1 MTTCDAP
8 CAVVNQIHRQ
18 AYARTSASRH
28 RLSQQRPSP
37 IQNEQRRAREDIRG
51 EPPNARAAPNFDSG
65 TIIKGKSTSNII
77 DLSLTAPQKDAID
90 ALNTFQ
96 TPFAVIEAR
105 RKAGVRPDESSIRE
119 MKAYWARLGH
129 TPEDLDRLNVVHV
142 AGTKGKGSV
151 CAFVASILGRY
162 DRPRPRRQGQGQDQ
176 GGDGGAGKLKVGLL
190 TSPHLV
196 AVRERIRVGAA
207 PLSEAA
213 FARYFFEVSDALTSA
228 GPGASVLP
236 GDAEPRSRPI
246 YARYL
251 TLMAL
256 HVFLREGVDVAVVET
271 GVGGEYD
278 ATNIVGRPAAA
289 GISTLGIDHVFV
301 LGDTADKIAWHKGG
315 IIKAGCPAFAV
326 EQPAFPSTEDVL
338 RARAAE
344 KGAELTVL
352 GVDARLAASG
362 VKVRPDAAFQR
373 RNASLAVA
381 LAEAALRRVDPE
393 GFKAGDEGE
402 RLPAEFKDGI
412 EKVVWRGRC
421 EVKEDGGGRLRWHID
436 GAHTTDSLRVAA
448 RWFAGENEGRRG
460 PRVLIFNQQGRTEAI
475 DFLEGLHAGAR
486 REDGSSFDHV
496 VFCTNVTHAAT
507 GYKRG
512 TSMGSHWHEDRW
524 MWRLTGCRFCEPPV

>member
-1 MTTCDAP
+1 
-8 CAVVNQIHRQ
+8 
-18 AYARTSASRH
+18 
-28 RLSQQRPSP
+28 
-37 IQNEQRRAREDIRG
+37 
-51 EPPNARAAPNFDSG
+51 
-65 TIIKGKSTSNII
+65 
-77 DLSLTAPQKDAID
+77 
-90 ALNTFQ
+90 
-96 TPFAVIEAR
+96 
-105 RKAGVRPDESSIRE
+105 

-162 DRPRPRRQGQGQDQ
+162 QRRGGQGQA
-176 GGDGGAGKLKVGLL
+176 DGSKLKVGLL

-213 FARYFFEVSDALTSA
+213 FARYFFEVSDALTDPSA
-228 GPGASVLP
+228 GASSVLP
-236 GDAEPRSRPI
+236 DDAEPGSRPI

-278 ATNIVGRPAAA
+278 ATNIVARPAAA

-301 LGDTADKIAWHKGG
+301 LGDTVDKIAWHKAG
-315 IIKAGCPAFAV
+315 IMKTGCPAFAV
-326 EQPAFPSTEDVL
+326 EQPAFPSAEGVL

-344 KGAELTVL
+344 KGVDLRVL
-352 GVDARLAASG
+352 GVDPRLAASG
-362 VKVRPDAAFQR
+362 VAVRPDAAFQR

-381 LAEAALRRVDPE
+381 LAEAALLRVDPE
-393 GFKAGDEGE
+393 GFKRDEE

-412 EKVVWRGRC
+412 EQVVWRGRC
-421 EVKEDGGGRLRWHID
+421 EVKEEEGGRLRWHID
-436 GAHTTDSLRVAA
+436 GAHTTDSLKMAA
-448 RWFAGENEGRRG
+448 RWFAGANEGRRG
-460 PRVLIFNQQGRTEAI
+460 PRILIFNQQGRTEAI
-475 DFLEGLHAGAR
+475 DFLDGLHSGAK

-496 VFCTNVTHAAT
+496 VFCTNVTHATT

-512 TSMGSHWHEDRW
+512 TSMD
-524 MWRLTGCRFCEPPV
+524 PVGRATDS

>member
-1 MTTCDAP
+1 
-8 CAVVNQIHRQ
+8 
-18 AYARTSASRH
+18 
-28 RLSQQRPSP
+28 
-37 IQNEQRRAREDIRG
+37 
-51 EPPNARAAPNFDSG
+51 
-65 TIIKGKSTSNII
+65 
-77 DLSLTAPQKDAID
+77 
-90 ALNTFQ
+90 
-96 TPFAVIEAR
+96 
-105 RKAGVRPDESSIRE
+105 

-162 DRPRPRRQGQGQDQ
+162 QRPKDKE
-176 GGDGGAGKLKVGLL
+176 AGKLKVGLL

-213 FARYFFEVSDALTSA
+213 FARYFFEVSDALT
-228 GPGASVLP
+228 GPSGTSVLP
-236 GDAEPRSRPI
+236 GDAEPGSRPI

-278 ATNIVGRPAAA
+278 ATNIVARPAAA

-301 LGDTADKIAWHKGG
+301 LGDTVDKIAWHKAG
-315 IIKAGCPAFAV
+315 IIKRGSANFAV
-326 EQPAFPSTEDVL
+326 EQPAFPSAEGVL

-344 KGAELTVL
+344 KGADLNL
-352 GVDARLAASG
+352 LAVDGRLAASG
-362 VKVRPDAAFQR
+362 VQVRPDAAFQR

-381 LAEAALRRVDPE
+381 LAEAALLRIDPA
-393 GFKAGDEGE
+393 GFKRDEE

-412 EKVVWRGRC
+412 EQVVWRGRC
-421 EVKEDGGGRLRWHID
+421 EVKEEEGGRLRWHID
-436 GAHTTDSLRVAA
+436 GAHTTDSLKMAA
-448 RWFAGENEGRRG
+448 RWFAGVNEGRKG
-460 PRVLIFNQQGRTEAI
+460 PRILIFNQQGRTEAI
-475 DFLEGLHAGAR
+475 DFLDGLHSGAKR
-486 REDGSSFDHV
+486 DDGSSFDHV
-496 VFCTNVTHAAT
+496 VFCTNVTHATT

-512 TSMGSHWHEDRW
+512 MSRALFGEGHQPWILTTA
-524 MWRLTGCRFCEPPV
+524 RLCESPV

>member
-1 MTTCDAP
+1 
-8 CAVVNQIHRQ
+8 
-18 AYARTSASRH
+18 
-28 RLSQQRPSP
+28 
-37 IQNEQRRAREDIRG
+37 
-51 EPPNARAAPNFDSG
+51 
-65 TIIKGKSTSNII
+65 
-77 DLSLTAPQKDAID
+77 
-90 ALNTFQ
+90 
-96 TPFAVIEAR
+96 
-105 RKAGVRPDESSIRE
+105 

-162 DRPRPRRQGQGQDQ
+162 DRPRRRQGQ
-176 GGDGGAGKLKVGLL
+176 DGSTAADGKLKVGLL

-278 ATNIVGRPAAA
+278 ATNIVAKPAAA

-301 LGDTADKIAWHKGG
+301 LGDTADRIAWHKGG
-315 IIKAGCPAFAV
+315 IIKAGSPAFAV
-326 EQPAFPSTEDVL
+326 EQPAFPTTEDVL

-352 GVDARLAASG
+352 GVDPRLAASG

-393 GFKAGDEGE
+393 GFQSGDEGDG

-412 EKVVWRGRC
+412 EQVVWRGRC
-421 EVKEDGGGRLRWHID
+421 EVKEDEGGRLRWHID
-436 GAHTTDSLRVAA
+436 GAHTTDSLKVAA
-448 RWFAGENEGRRG
+448 RWFAGENEGRKG

-475 DFLEGLHAGAR
+475 DFLEGLHSGAKR
-486 REDGSSFDHV
+486 GDGSSFDHV

-512 TSMGSHWHEDRW
+512 TSRFPVGRRASHRAWK
-524 MWRLTGCRFCEPPV
+524 LTGRRFCEPPV

>member
-1 MTTCDAP
+1 M
-8 CAVVNQIHRQ
+8 
-18 AYARTSASRH
+18 SS
-28 RLSQQRPSP
+28 S
-37 IQNEQRRAREDIRG
+37 
-51 EPPNARAAPNFDSG
+51 
-65 TIIKGKSTSNII
+65 
-77 DLSLTAPQKDAID
+77 TAPGRTYEDAID

-105 RKAGVRPDESSIRE
+105 RKAGIRPDESSVRE

-162 DRPRPRRQGQGQDQ
+162 ERRGSG
-176 GGDGGAGKLKVGLL
+176 LKVGLL

-196 AVRERIRVGAA
+196 AVRERIRVGSA
-207 PLSEAA
+207 PLSEAS
-213 FARYFFEVSDALTSA
+213 FARYFFEVSDALTDPA
-228 GPGASVLP
+228 PGGTSSLLP
-236 GDAEPRSRPI
+236 DDAEPGSRPI

-278 ATNIVGRPAAA
+278 ATNIVARPAAA

-301 LGDTADKIAWHKGG
+301 LGDTVDKIAWHKAG
-315 IIKAGCPAFAV
+315 IMKAGSPAFAV
-326 EQPAFPSTEDVL
+326 EQPAFPSAEGVL

-344 KGAELTVL
+344 KGVDLRVL

-362 VKVRPDAAFQR
+362 VAVRPDAAFQR

-381 LAEAALRRVDPE
+381 LAEAALARVDTE
-393 GFKAGDEGE
+393 GFRRDGG

-412 EKVVWRGRC
+412 EQVVWRGRC
-421 EVKEDGGGRLRWHID
+421 EVKEEEGGRLRWHID
-436 GAHTTDSLRVAA
+436 GAHTTDSLKMAA
-448 RWFAGENEGRRG
+448 RWFAGANEGRRG
-460 PRVLIFNQQGRTEAI
+460 PRILIFNQQGRTEAI
-475 DFLEGLHAGAR
+475 DFLDGLHSGAKR
-486 REDGSSFDHV
+486 DDGSSFDHV
-496 VFCTNVTHAAT
+496 VFCTNVTHATT
-507 GYKRG
+507 GYKRDFVNHQYDPEAIKKLTVQRTFAERWSSLDPRAKITVIPSIEEAINVARDL
-512 TSMGSHWHEDRW
+512 TSSLEEGETVQAFITGSLHLVGGALGILEGADA
-524 MWRLTGCRFCEPPV
+524 L